1 MRTAAYRL
9 LWSVIVFGGA
19 VSLAACSKQGGSSTA
34 AATPRSRQENVEK
47 PVVPP
52 AVSIGEALPV
62 LDVTRDGT
70 AGATTVAARVFTS
83 ASQDESEADEPEEAL
98 VEPEPGTPEWLIREI
113 TRIQSA
119 PLDVVRTP
127 VPGKPGEFAVVELTE
142 QQMDAEEKRRA
153 EKVIGLSLEA
163 CGKTKDSAEKTLLFN
178 NAVHYLAGARTT
190 LAGFGDHDQV
200 RLLGEEAEMLFQ
212 RDPKSFGAVELQIRL
227 VECLAELAEQ
237 DGRKND
243 SWGQM
248 AAKQARLFASRFPQE
263 SNRCALALVIAARAC
278 EVGGRFDDAKYCFGV
293 LERDFAKTPFAEQA
307 AGAIRRYKLAGQP
320 LTEFAGA
327 TIEGG
332 FLSIEEL
339 KGKTVLIVFWSAE
352 SPSFRE
358 DLPRLKQLLGSQA
371 GRGISVVGVNMDV
384 DESVVD
390 AFLEQAELPWRTIFF
405 SSVDQRGIRNPLAR
419 AYGVTTVPQ
428 YWLVDARGTVVAAP
442 LDLKSLSTKF
452 SQVAEQGG
460 AAPRR

>member
-1 MRTAAYRL
+1 M
-9 LWSVIVFGGA
+9 
-19 VSLAACSKQGGSSTA
+19 
-34 AATPRSRQENVEK
+34 
-47 PVVPP
+47 
-52 AVSIGEALPV
+52 
-62 LDVTRDGT
+62 
-70 AGATTVAARVFTS
+70 
-83 ASQDESEADEPEEAL
+83 
-98 VEPEPGTPEWLIREI
+98 
-113 TRIQSA
+113 
-119 PLDVVRTP
+119 
-127 VPGKPGEFAVVELTE
+127 ELTE
-142 QQMDAEEKRRA
+142 AQMDAEEKRRA
-153 EKVIGLSLEA
+153 EQVISLALEA
-163 CGKTKDSAEKTLLFN
+163 CAKTKDSTEKSLLFN

-190 LAGFGDHDQV
+190 LAIFGDHDQV
-200 RLLGEEAEMLFQ
+200 RLLGEEAEMLFK

-237 DGRKND
+237 EGRKGAA
-243 SWGQM
+243 WGPM

-263 SNRCALALVIAARAC
+263 TNRSALALVVAARAC

-332 FLSIEEL
+332 FLSLDQL
-339 KGKTVLIVFWSAE
+339 KGKSVLIVFWSAE

-358 DLPRLKQLLGSQA
+358 DLPRLKQLVASQSD
-371 GRGISVVGVNMDV
+371 RTLSVVGVNMDV
-384 DESVVD
+384 DEAVVD

-405 SSVDQRGIRNPLAR
+405 SNVDQRGIRNPLAR

-442 LDLKSLSTKF
+442 VDLKSLSTKF
-452 SQVAEQGG
+452 SQLAEQGG
-460 AAPRR
+460 GGAQRR